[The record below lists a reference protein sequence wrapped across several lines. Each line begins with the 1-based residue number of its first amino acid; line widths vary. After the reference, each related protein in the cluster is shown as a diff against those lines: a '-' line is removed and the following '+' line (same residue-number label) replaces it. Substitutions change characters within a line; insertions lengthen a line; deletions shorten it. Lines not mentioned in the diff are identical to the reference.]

1 MMADFQIP
9 QIRLSAKKSVP
20 SGARFWV
27 LGLGVLALTGCASFT
42 PQALKAEDVRTTVQ
56 ADRVALAK
64 DVPPLAGPLTL
75 EESIARAI
83 KYNAERRLRAME
95 EAVAYGTF
103 DAGSF
108 DMLPKLVASAGY
120 RYRDKELVTR
130 SIDSVTGA
138 PSLANPYISSDRE
151 SVNSS
156 LAFSW
161 SLLDFG
167 QSYYAARQ
175 NADRV
180 QIAVE
185 RRRKA
190 INTLVQDVRTAY
202 WRVVAAQK
210 LGSALR
216 TTIQDAEGALVDAR
230 KAEEQKLRSPLEPL
244 RYQRQVLESV
254 RTLEAIEQ
262 ELSTARIELAALIG
276 LPVGSSAQVQVIE
289 PVTDINMLWLDVP
302 IDQLEARALALN
314 PDLRESLYNTRIA
327 QEETHRV
334 MLRMFPG
341 LSFNYA
347 LNHSTDSYLINDVW
361 KEAGIQVSFNLLGL
375 IGMPAQKRL
384 AEAGVA
390 LADQKRMATQVAVLT
405 QLHLARLQYANAA
418 HQFGRADAIADVD
431 QRIAGHIT
439 NQATEAKLTRLDNV
453 AQQTATILSI
463 LRRYQALS
471 NAQAAASRLQAT
483 LGLEPAIEGSDQLPL
498 ADLSAAVAKSLAQWN
513 TGKLE

>member
-1 MMADFQIP
+1 MTT
-9 QIRLSAKKSVP
+9 
-20 SGARFWV
+20 GT
-27 LGLGVLALTGCASFT
+27 LGLPRVQTVTPAHSRFALTAACLAAVVLTGCANFK
-42 PQALKAEDVRTTVQ
+42 PEALKAEDVRTTVQ
-56 ADRVALAK
+56 ADQAALAK
-64 DVPPLAGPLTL
+64 DVVPLSGPLTL
-75 EESIARAI
+75 EEAIARAI

-103 DAGSF
+103 DAGQF

-130 SIDSVTGA
+130 SMDSVTGA
-138 PSLANPYISSDRE
+138 PSLANPYISTDRE
-151 SVNSS
+151 SANTS

-180 QIAVE
+180 QIASE

-190 INTLVQDVRTAY
+190 INTLVQDVRTSY

-210 LGSALR
+210 LDGSLRATIIEAEAAL
-216 TTIQDAEGALVDAR
+216 GDAR
-230 KAEEQKLRSPLEPL
+230 KAEDEKLRSPLEPL

-254 RTLEAIEQ
+254 RTLEAIQQ
-262 ELSTARIELAALIG
+262 ELSTARIELASLIG
-276 LPVGSSAQVQVIE
+276 LPAGTSAQVQVVE
-289 PVTDINMLWLDVP
+289 PTTTVSKVWLDVP
-302 IDQLEARALALN
+302 VDRMEARALALN

-327 QEETHRV
+327 QEETRRV

-347 LNHSTDSYLINDVW
+347 LNHSTDSYLINDTW
-361 KEAGIQVSFNLLGL
+361 KEAGVQVSFNLLGL
-375 IGMPAQKRL
+375 FAMPAQKRL
-384 AEAGVA
+384 AEAGVS

-405 QLHLARLQYANAA
+405 QLHVARLQYANAA
-418 HQFGRADAIADVD
+418 HQFDRADAIADVD
-431 QRIAGHIT
+431 QRIAGHVA
-439 NQATEAKLTRLDNV
+439 NQAAAARQTRLDNV

-483 LGLEPAIEGSDQLPL
+483 LGLEPVIEGSDQLPL
-498 ADLSAAVAKSLAQWN
+498 PELSQAVSKSLAQWN
-513 TGKLE
+513 AGKLE